1 MSEDEEDATR
11 IFNVRDFVGDACKAI
26 ASRVRG
32 AVAAESFDNFHKFSA
47 KIIRGS
53 VFGLTDDNRV
63 KDNLTFNANSLVI
76 TNVDV
81 QSVEPVDDRTRES
94 LQKSVQLAIEITTNS
109 QEARA
114 KQEAKREEEEA
125 KGALERQQLINQANA
140 EEARKRLLSL
150 QAESAAVQTQGQAKA
165 EAIAKAEAARIEGEA
180 DVFAARQRA
189 EAMVIESEAGL
200 KQLRAKQ
207 MAEIEHQA
215 ALNKLEIEKA
225 AQLADIE
232 TKKFASTVSAI
243 GASTIAEMA
252 RAGPEMQAKL
262 LQSLGLKGY
271 MITDGSNPVNLFQ
284 TAAGLVAG
292 GMGGGA
298 GGGAGAGFS
307 GGASV
312 AGASVATFD

>member
-284 TAAGLVAG
+284 TAAGMVAG